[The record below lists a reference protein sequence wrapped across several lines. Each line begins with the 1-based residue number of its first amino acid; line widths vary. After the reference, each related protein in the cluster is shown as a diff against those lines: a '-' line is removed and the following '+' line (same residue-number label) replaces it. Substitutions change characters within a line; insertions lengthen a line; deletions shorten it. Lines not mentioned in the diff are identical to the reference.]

1 MTLSKKNK
9 TLVSK
14 LEFLIVVLSL
24 IAILITLRILSR
36 EIFADEWIGSLGLI
50 TIVFGIILF
59 LAKKEK
65 IGIFG
70 RMFIRQITKTH
81 QGKKKL
87 IVYSQTILFL
97 SVGIFTIFSIH
108 SGNHDYYDLKQQVI
122 TELHRQGILVD
133 SNLNYDVIHKITSQI
148 TPNQQIGAIASLPI
162 LSVQD
167 FKIFSVVLAVTDHLM
182 GGWVMYFWQVMI
194 IECIE
199 FGVFL
204 GITKRYFLKKI
215 ND

>member
-1 MTLSKKNK
+1 MTLSNKNK
-9 TLVSK
+9 TFASK
-14 LEFLIVVLSL
+14 LEFLIVAVSL
-24 IAILITLRILSR
+24 IAILIPLRILSR
-36 EIFADEWIGSLGLI
+36 EIFADGWIASLGLI
-50 TIVFGIILF
+50 TLVFGIILF

-65 IGIFG
+65 IGVFG

-97 SVGIFTIFSIH
+97 SVGLFTIFSIH

-122 TELHRQGILVD
+122 EELHKQGILVD
-133 SNLNYDVIHKITSQI
+133 SNLNYDAIHKITSQI
-148 TPNQQIGAIASLPI
+148 TPNQQIGAITALPI

-167 FKIFSVVLAVTDHLM
+167 FKVFSVVLAVTDHLM

-199 FGVFL
+199 FSVFL
-204 GITKRYFLKKI
+204 GISKRYFLKNI
-215 ND
+215 NH